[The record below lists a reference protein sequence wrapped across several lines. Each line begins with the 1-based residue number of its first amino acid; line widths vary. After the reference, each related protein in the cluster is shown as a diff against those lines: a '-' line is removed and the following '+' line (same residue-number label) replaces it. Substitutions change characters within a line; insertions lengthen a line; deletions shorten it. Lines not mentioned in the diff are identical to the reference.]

1 MYREE
6 NIMRYQ
12 IINNKNNHVYF
23 ESNSFK
29 EAKSFIHKIAKRKNS
44 DILIID
50 TSIGA
55 ILYIKERK
63 Q

>member
-1 MYREE
+1 MY
-6 NIMRYQ
+6 Y
-12 IINNKNNHVYF
+12 

-29 EAKSFIHKIAKRKNS
+29 EAKSFIHKIPKRKNS

-50 TSIGA
+50 TSTGA

>member
-1 MYREE
+1 
-6 NIMRYQ
+6 MRYQ

>member
-1 MYREE
+1 
-6 NIMRYQ
+6 MRYQ
-12 IINNKNNHVYF
+12 IINSKTNHMYF
-23 ESNSFK
+23 ECNDFK

-44 DILIID
+44 DTLIID
-50 TSIGA
+50 TSTGA